1 MNKKLYR
8 SNKNKQI
15 GGVCGGLAEY
25 FNLDVVIMRI
35 IMICLIFV
43 NGAGFLL
50 YILLWIMLPVGDDQ
64 QISAPLVNSDQDA
77 ENKDFATGSDPAQ
90 PSEQLKQPANM
101 QQRSFLGGVLLIGLG
116 GVFLLDEWYE
126 FMDSSFFW
134 PAILIVIGIGLIIN
148 SKKSITKEQ

>member
-8 SNKNKQI
+8 SYKNKQI

-50 YILLWIMLPVGDDQ
+50 YILLWIMLPVNDDK
-64 QISAPLVNSDQDA
+64 QISRPVVNSETDA
-77 ENKDFATGSDPAQ
+77 ENPEISAGSETIQPAEQ
-90 PSEQLKQPANM
+90 PKQSANM
-101 QQRSFLGGVLLIGLG
+101 QQRSFLGGIILIGLG
-116 GVFLLDEWYE
+116 GVFLLDEWYK
-126 FMDSSFFW
+126 FMDSSYFW
-134 PAILIVIGIGLIIN
+134 PAILIILGAGLIIN
-148 SKKSITKEQ
+148 SKKSVKEEQ

>member
-64 QISAPLVNSDQDA
+64 QITAPLENREPDA
-77 ENKDFATGSDPAQ
+77 ESKDFATGSDPAQ
-90 PSEQLKQPANM
+90 PSEKLKQPANM

-134 PAILIVIGIGLIIN
+134 PAILIIIGIGLIIN

>member
-64 QISAPLVNSDQDA
+64 QIPGPLENRDPDA

-134 PAILIVIGIGLIIN
+134 PAILIIIGIGLIIN